1 MEVIAALTSTRWLV
15 ILHAVFG
22 EIGAL
27 SFLWVLAELINKQKK
42 SYVRAKWVSL
52 GGVIMFFTNWFL
64 SGYYYVTRYKNLV
77 EPAIKNTNFIWVSSI
92 IMEIK
97 VNIFKFI
104 PILAL
109 FAFIVI
115 LSFPNWSSDNKIPR
129 KSIYAICILIVFLGF
144 IMVSFGYIVSATV
157 RANFGN

>member
-1 MEVIAALTSTRWLV
+1 MVVITALTSTRWLV
-15 ILHAVFG
+15 ILHAALG

-42 SYVRAKWVSL
+42 NYVRAKWVSL

-64 SGYYYVTRYKNLV
+64 SGYYYVTQYKNLV
-77 EPAIKNTNFIWVSSI
+77 EPAIKNTNFIWVSNI

-97 VNIFKFI
+97 VDIFKFI

-157 RANFGN
+157 RANLGN

>member
-1 MEVIAALTSTRWLV
+1 MEVVTALASTRWLV
-15 ILHAVFG
+15 ILHAALG

-52 GGVIMFFTNWFL
+52 CGVIMFFTSWFL
-64 SGYYYVTRYKNLV
+64 SGYYYVTQYKNLV
-77 EPAIKNTNFIWVSSI
+77 EPAIKNTNFIWVSNI

-97 VNIFKFI
+97 ADIFKFI

-115 LSFPNWSSDNKIPR
+115 LSFPKWSSDDKIPR

-144 IMVSFGYIVSATV
+144 IMVSFGYIVSATI